1 MSAAVTI
8 DDSILGTVRKMVV
21 GREDDTT
28 FDTDLVI
35 HINTVFDV
43 LYQVGIGTEDPF
55 FIIDDSAIW
64 SDFIDGTLF
73 RSVLSFMVLRVKMLF
88 DPPQS
93 SFVLSSMKEQ
103 SEELLVRMT
112 YETTIAEM
120 EGRL

>member
-1 MSAAVTI
+1 MSTAVTI

-55 FIIDDSAIW
+55 FITDDSTAW

-112 YETTIAEM
+112 YETTMAEM
-120 EGRL
+120 EGKL

>member
-1 MSAAVTI
+1 MSSSVTI

-55 FIIDDSAIW
+55 FITDDSTVW

-112 YETTIAEM
+112 YETTMAEM
-120 EGRL
+120 EGKL